1 MTEPNLKPSPMTS
14 NSKSSTPDQLL
25 ALPTGQKP
33 STTDVEIPAGVFNDP
48 ATIPQEGL
56 TTDKPDSIS
65 ELFAKYPAVDPEQ
78 ARRVILELR
87 KERAKLGED
96 QKPQKAPAKARTPK
110 APTKKISSTADLL
123 AELGLDL

>member
-1 MTEPNLKPSPMTS
+1 MLEVPAGTKPT
-14 NSKSSTPDQLL
+14 
-25 ALPTGQKP
+25 P
-33 STTDVEIPAGVFNDP
+33 STEVEIPSGVFTDP
-48 ATIPQEGL
+48 NTIPQEGL

-65 ELFAKYPAVDPEQ
+65 ELFSRYPKVDPEQ

-96 QKPQKAPAKARTPK
+96 QKPIKAPAKVRAPK
-110 APTKKISSTADLL
+110 APARKISNTADLL